1 MAEWRD
7 IKGFEGLYQ
16 CSDEGEVRG
25 VERLMGP
32 AKGDKPRIKKS
43 VKLKLVDH
51 KGYLQV
57 RLYKNGKQ
65 HSYLVHRLIAETF
78 LPNDDP
84 TKEVNHI
91 NECKSD
97 NRVSNLEW
105 ISHIENVN
113 HATCQERKVKNN
125 KRTCEVIQ
133 ISKDGNVL
141 NEYDS
146 IREAGR
152 ITNISNQSISAC
164 VNGKRKTAGGY
175 LWIKK
180 SYKQAS

>member
-25 VERLMGP
+25 VERQMAPSRGN
-32 AKGDKPRIKKS
+32 KPRIKKS

-65 HSYLVHRLIAETF
+65 YSYLVHRLIAETF

-97 NRVSNLEW
+97 NRVCNLEW

-125 KRTCEVIQ
+125 KQRCEVIQ
-133 ISKDGNVL
+133 LTKSGEFVA
-141 NEYDS
+141 EYNS
-146 IREAGR
+146 FKEAKRKTG
-152 ITNISNQSISAC
+152 INSTNISLC
-164 VNGKRKTAGGY
+164 TRGKRKTAGGY
-175 LWIKK
+175 KWIL
-180 SYKQAS
+180 KQAS